1 VTDDCVYGVRLFVPG
16 TAATMAQWQDSLGR
30 AGLTLDGQLLTSET
44 LGLRALAEWEDN
56 DGSFSEAFGYG
67 TMSAEEQRAVAG
79 AGSALVLD
87 LPGYLGAGATQVA
100 MLIAA
105 LGDAGALGVRLEQSK
120 LGWPVTHWV
129 QALEGGDP
137 WMLYRCAVVVLQDR
151 GVSRSCGMHAFGLPD
166 AQVEA
171 PASVANQLLGSLN
184 VYQLTEDPVLVTGDT
199 FRPDLETPRRRL
211 ERWPD
216 DGYPP
221 GHACHNPF
229 GVWRLGT
236 EGGEADPRSERRPV
250 FIPALVA
257 VLTAAEDKAGRRLL
271 REEVERLTSE
281 GTCMMMT
288 HADANKLER
297 SRGYADLEPEL
308 AWGQWQVLRE
318 SQG

>member
-1 VTDDCVYGVRLFVPG
+1 MPEDHAYGVRLFVPG
-16 TAATMAQWQDSLGR
+16 TATTMAQWQAPLGR
-30 AGLTLDGQLLTSET
+30 SGLTLEGQSLTSQSF
-44 LGLRALAEWEDN
+44 GFRGMVEWVGN
-56 DGSFSEAFGYG
+56 DGSFGQAFGHG
-67 TMSAEEQRAVAG
+67 TMSVEEQRAVGG

-87 LPGYLGAGATQVA
+87 LPVYLGEAAGKVA

-120 LGWPVTHWV
+120 LGWPVTRWV
-129 QALEGGDP
+129 QVLESGDP
-137 WMLYRCAVVVLQDR
+137 WSLYRCAVVVLQER

-171 PASVANQLLGSLN
+171 LSSEANQILGSFN
-184 VYQLTEDPVLVTGDT
+184 VYQLAENPVLVSGDA

-229 GVWRLGT
+229 GVWRLGN
-236 EGGEADPRSERRPV
+236 EGGEADSRSGRRPV
-250 FIPALVA
+250 FVPALVA
-257 VLTAAEDKAGRRLL
+257 VLTAAEERAGRRLR
-271 REEVERLTSE
+271 REEVERLTGE
-281 GTCMMMT
+281 GVCMMMT
-288 HADANKLER
+288 HADAQKLER

-308 AWGQWQVLRE
+308 VWRQWQVLRE
-318 SQG
+318 SRG